1 MSIIKEGYYFAG
13 VALSVALFVGILL
26 SPYAAIPFA
35 VLACYCIYFF
45 RNPERKIPVDESLI
59 VSPADGTVQ
68 DIVHLNDDD
77 FLKSS
82 CTKVIIFLSVFDVHV
97 NRSPIAGEIKLQK
110 YVCGRFRPA
119 YKDSVGFENERHLL
133 GIENEKLRVTV
144 TQIAGI
150 LARRI
155 VSWVTLDDKLEKGE
169 LYGLIRFGSCTEIVV
184 PDNVEVLVTKGEKV
198 RGGETIIG
206 KIRD

>member
-1 MSIIKEGYYFAG
+1 MKIIQEGYYFAG
-13 VALSVALFVGILL
+13 IALFIALFVGILL

-68 DIVHLNDDD
+68 DVVTMADDD
-77 FLKSS
+77 FLKSP

-110 YVCGRFRPA
+110 YICGRFRPA
-119 YKDSVGFENERHLL
+119 YKDSVGFENERHLI

-184 PDNVEVLVTKGEKV
+184 PDNVEVLVKKGEKV

-206 KIRD
+206 KINE